1 MSEKVIPYAS
11 WRAGGPQGEIFPRG
25 PAVWIDDG
33 GWSEAELPRR
43 PWIVPGYLMRGAVTV
58 LAGPPGAG
66 KSLIALAWLVA
77 IGLGRR
83 FGRFRPAGCEDGER
97 LRRRCLNYNVEDDND
112 EQRRRLSAT
121 LRQFD
126 AVPADLAGWL
136 ARVGPEREGQL
147 LHVDLDR
154 QVRATEVLED
164 LERHMEAWKPEVVVL
179 DPLVELHD
187 AEENDNGLL
196 RMVVA
201 RLRHLARAYDC
212 AVLVVAHTRK
222 GAGGNA
228 GNADLVR
235 GAGAISGAARVVLT
249 LLEMDEAEARDLGI
263 PADQRRRYFRVDG
276 AKSNYAPV
284 TEAEWFERDGVMLDN
299 GERAPAAL
307 PWTPP
312 QPMRDVSPADLN
324 AALDRIAEGPAP
336 GVLYTASKRGGADR
350 WAGGVLMEAAG
361 IGEDQARLLLS
372 AWVRNGLLVEVRF
385 RHPEAR
391 RDMVGV
397 RVVDAKRPTV

>member
-11 WRAGGPQGEIFPRG
+11 WRAGGPQAEMFPRG
-25 PAVWIDDG
+25 PAVWIDDA

-83 FGRFRPAGCEDGER
+83 FGRFRPQDCDAG

-126 AVPADLAGWL
+126 AVPVDLAGWL
-136 ARVGPEREGQL
+136 ARAGPEREGQL

-154 QVRATEVLED
+154 QVRATQVLED
-164 LERHMEAWKPEVVVL
+164 IERHMEAWKPEVVVL

-201 RLRHLARAYDC
+201 RLRHLARAFDC

-276 AKSNYAPV
+276 AKSNYALV
-284 TEAEWFERDGVMLDN
+284 LDAEWFERDGVMLDN

-350 WAGGVLMEAAG
+350 WAGGVLMDAAG